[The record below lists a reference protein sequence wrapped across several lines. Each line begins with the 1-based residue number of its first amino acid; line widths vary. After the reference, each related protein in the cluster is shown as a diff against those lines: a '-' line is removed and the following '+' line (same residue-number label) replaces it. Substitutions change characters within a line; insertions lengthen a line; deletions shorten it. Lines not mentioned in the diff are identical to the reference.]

1 MINYKFNCL
10 TFCILFSLILFSCES
25 TEPELDIE
33 EDPFYKVDDNFQLNI
48 YEGYYNLQTDDP
60 GPQNIVHLATD
71 SIYPYYNYR
80 IIINQENSRNAINL
94 EIDSILIPS
103 GGPTMVGPAQYYGE
117 ITLENGD
124 VSLNIMNGNTLNEFK
139 LSVSD
144 SLIRITPINDSY
156 VRLSEQLVWRY
167 RENSFVYSCGTMN
180 ETTWMYDDF
189 RDSILAIEGISQFFY
204 SDSGRIPY
212 PRQPSGHYVDHPCL
226 YFQYTNESDW
236 ELVKQKL
243 IEYSKNTIAQYSGI
257 GVYVENFLNDR
268 EWSWRHD

>member
-1 MINYKFNCL
+1 MRNYKCNCL
-10 TFCILFSLILFSCES
+10 TFYILFSLILFSCES
-25 TEPELDIE
+25 TEPELDVE
-33 EDPFYKVDDNFQLNI
+33 EDPFYKVDDIFQLNI
-48 YEGYYNLQTDDP
+48 YEGHFSFLNEDP
-60 GPQNIVHLATD
+60 EPQNIVHLVTD
-71 SIYPYYNYR
+71 SIYPCYNYK
-80 IIINQENSRNAINL
+80 IIINQEINYNAINL
-94 EIDSILIPS
+94 KIDSIYISS
-103 GGPTMVGPAQYYGE
+103 GCLTALGPAQYYGE

-156 VRLSEQLVWRY
+156 VQLSEQLVWRY

-189 RDSILAIEGISQFFY
+189 RDSILAIESISQFFY

-226 YFQYTNESDW
+226 FFQYANKSDW